1 MLCPNHRT
9 KRYKVVSIIGATI
22 CVVSY
27 VLILLRWRGPINV
40 WESLYIFPASFGV
53 GLLNSSQFVGV
64 STTVERPQLATTVS
78 IFFLSQQ
85 MGMMIGASGSG
96 ALLQRTFR
104 NSLVRSLGDRVD
116 SVQVSIVSRSIIY
129 AMEVP
134 TFSSRRERRLLI
146 GSVLP
151 SRPSKE
157 YSMTRNIRSVYRRP
171 CKR

>member
-1 MLCPNHRT
+1 MAAFFARTENASNTVAAFHIAVAPVGNAVGAILGGHMISRT

-64 STTVERPQLATTVS
+64 STVVERPQLATTVS

-116 SVQVSIVSRSIIY
+116 SVQ
-129 AMEVP
+129 
-134 TFSSRRERRLLI
+134 
-146 GSVLP
+146 
-151 SRPSKE
+151 
-157 YSMTRNIRSVYRRP
+157 YSQFAALV
-171 CKR
+171 